1 MVIYL
6 YCAALNYI
14 KTYNDFTGEWEEST
28 AYYDMAGRQVIRIDW
43 TNHGYTDHSNP
54 HIHITIY
61 DSQYPDG
68 KTVRWD

>member
-1 MVIYL
+1 MSTANKHFGLKLI
-6 YCAALNYI
+6 AL
-14 KTYNDFTGEWEEST
+14 NDFTGEWEEST

>member
-1 MVIYL
+1 MPSQS
-6 YCAALNYI
+6 NNK
-14 KTYNDFTGEWEEST
+14 KTYI
-28 AYYDMAGRQVIRIDW
+28 IRIDW